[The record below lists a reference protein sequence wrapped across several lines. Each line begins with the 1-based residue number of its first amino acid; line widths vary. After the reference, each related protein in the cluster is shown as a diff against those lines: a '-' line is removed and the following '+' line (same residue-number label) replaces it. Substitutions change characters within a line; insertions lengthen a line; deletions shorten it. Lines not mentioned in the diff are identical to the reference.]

1 MTTGTPPAV
10 AHVLWSGGA
19 GGIERLVHELA
30 RRQQEQGMNV
40 SVAFARPQ
48 GPLAGSMRDS
58 GLRVVDLRL
67 GSGYDL
73 RLRRIR
79 GGARELAAFDVI
91 HLHAFNLPLGAIAI
105 ASRRPVVFT
114 EHGNFG
120 AGRKIGIAGRLR
132 RLAQRAFLHRACAE
146 LAANSRW
153 TATRM
158 AELYGI
164 DADRISVIHNGID
177 GSPPESAFFAREGKG
192 EIVVAFVGRLAG
204 FKRVDRLLGALS
216 QVREGQRLH
225 ALIVGEGPL
234 EGDLKAL
241 ASRLGCDSYVE
252 FLGYRS
258 DIEAILSATDVLVQ
272 PSEGEP
278 FGLAILEACRQGV
291 LPVVFADGGG
301 ALEVLPPDGRIV
313 ADESELAGVLAELAD
328 DATMREDAARRAR
341 AQWAVERFPIDRTA
355 AGYLTLYR
363 SALERRRA

>member
-1 MTTGTPPAV
+1 MTGGSPPSV

-30 RRQQEQGMNV
+30 QRQREQGMTV
-40 SVAFARPQ
+40 SVAFARPR
-48 GPLAGSMRDS
+48 GPFATGMRDS
-58 GLRVVDLRL
+58 GLRVVDLGL

-73 RLRRIR
+73 RPRRIR
-79 GGARELAAFDVI
+79 GAARELAAFDVI

-105 ASRRPVVFT
+105 ASRRPIVFT

-132 RLAQRAFLHRACAE
+132 RPAQRAFLRRACTE
-146 LAANSRW
+146 IAANSRW
-153 TATRM
+153 TAARM

-164 DADRISVIHNGID
+164 DPDRVSVIHNGIG
-177 GSPPESAFFAREGKG
+177 GSPAESPVARERDDG
-192 EIVVAFVGRLAG
+192 IVVAFVGRLAG

-216 QVREGQRLH
+216 QVREPQRVH

-234 EGDLKAL
+234 EGELKAL
-241 ASRLGCDSYVE
+241 ASRLGCDSFVE

-258 DIEAILSATDVLVQ
+258 DVEAILSATDVLVQ

-278 FGLAILEACRQGV
+278 FGLAILEACRQGA

-313 ADESELAGVLAELAD
+313 ADESELAGVLVELAD
-328 DATMREDAARRAR
+328 DAAVRGEPARQAR

-355 AGYLTLYR
+355 AAYLTLYR
-363 SALERRRA
+363 SALERR